1 MHQVLRTLVYA
12 LLAFLVYACLVLLS
26 VLAHAPLLAAAL
38 RLAGY
43 GHGTLFSLG
52 VGCGATSEP
61 VLLALCVGLVV
72 LVAWPTNLFAL
83 TLAVALGVAGGCLVR
98 DLVRSHRA

>member
-1 MHQVLRTLVYA
+1 MHHVLRTLAYA
-12 LLAFLVYACLVLLS
+12 LLALLAYQCLVLLS

-43 GHGTLFSLG
+43 AHGLLFSMG

-61 VLLALCVGLVV
+61 VLLALSVGVVV
-72 LVAWPTNLFAL
+72 LVAWPTHLLAL
-83 TLAVALGVAGGCLVR
+83 TLAVALGVGGGCLIR
-98 DLVRSHRA
+98 DLVRSHRS